1 MAEQAKSGGSGSA
14 WIMRTVLLG
23 VLAAVVVML
32 VLDRRAAAACES
44 AFVKVKAEI
53 DPVAGGLTKAVS
65 VERIQELVGFAAQV
79 ADDGMADH
87 YLFRSPIREYRLTVL
102 HSKIGNQKTAQ
113 ECEKGT
119 GRTRG

>member
-1 MAEQAKSGGSGSA
+1 M
-14 WIMRTVLLG
+14 
-23 VLAAVVVML
+23 
-32 VLDRRAAAACES
+32 
-44 AFVKVKAEI
+44 
-53 DPVAGGLTKAVS
+53 AGGLTKAVS

-79 ADDGMADH
+79 ADEGPADH

-102 HSKIGNQKTAQ
+102 HSKMGNQKSAQ

>member
-1 MAEQAKSGGSGSA
+1 MAEQANGNGRGSA
-14 WIMRTVLLG
+14 WIIRTVLLG

-32 VLDRRAAAACES
+32 VLDRSAASACE
-44 AFVKVKAEI
+44 AAYLKVKAEI
-53 DPVAGGLTKAVS
+53 DPVPGGVTKAVT

-79 ADDGMADH
+79 PDDGQADH
-87 YLFRSPIREYRLTVL
+87 YLFRSPIREYRLSVL